1 MLGILHVMLL
11 LSSMTVSGFRV
22 QGEGLGFEVI
32 LHVRLPLSSLTGEFV
47 RFNQRSVGAG

>member
-1 MLGILHVMLL
+1 MLRILHVMLL
-11 LSSMTVSGFRV
+11 LSSLTGSVFRV